1 MGSVN
6 STSRR
11 FYSHP
16 DNNLRPSE
24 ISESS
29 RPVST
34 ARATKDCLDIWSITT
49 DIRIILEGY
58 LDLNHADTTIK
69 GEVEALIERA
79 RELMQ
84 DIQTHYANG
93 TLSHTDCYQKRL
105 FELQRDR
112 GMMEGRYACL
122 RSDHE

>member
-6 STSRR
+6 STLRR

-16 DNNLRPSE
+16 YDNLTPSE
-24 ISESS
+24 ISESNQA
-29 RPVST
+29 VSM
-34 ARATKDCLDIWSITT
+34 ARATKEYLDIWKITT
-49 DIRIILEGY
+49 DVRIILERY
-58 LDLNHADTTIK
+58 LDLNQTDTTIK

-79 RELMQ
+79 RELMK

-93 TLSHTDCYQKRL
+93 TLSHPDCYQKRL

-122 RSDHE
+122 RSNHE